1 MTLKFIC
8 LKGCGLVGSRIFGG
22 EEAAENQFP
31 WQCVIKN
38 GDGSFYGCG
47 ATLISCD
54 PVIIISAAQ
63 CFQRNNA
70 YVFKLY
76 SKK

>member
-1 MTLKFIC
+1 MLPKDIGHGNIVN
-8 LKGCGLVGSRIFGG
+8 LSGCGQAGSRIAGG
-22 EEAAENQFP
+22 EDTSENQFP

-38 GDGSFYGCG
+38 SDDSFYGCG

-63 CFQRNNA
+63 CFQRNNE
-70 YVFKLY
+70 
-76 SKK
+76 